1 MKNLILASIVLASS
15 VVANA
20 AEVTVLKAELPAIRG
35 SAAIETRF
43 YIDTEMKEAYANI
56 TVDEQETIYVRDCS
70 YGGGYGGY
78 NGPGFP
84 GGYRGPGYPGGYNGP
99 GYGNPRPYCRTIP
112 QTRSNTVLTNK
123 VKIADVT
130 MNGDDV
136 IYQGAEGDVV
146 CGSMGRS
153 RVFRVPTF
161 YLSGNCSLDGK
172 VVSENG
178 QKVLV
183 VKFKT
188 K

>member
-20 AEVTVLKAELPAIRG
+20 AEVTVLKADLPAIRG
-35 SAAIETRF
+35 AAAIETRF
-43 YIDTEMKEAYANI
+43 YIDTEMKEAYADI
-56 TVDEQETIYVRDCS
+56 AVEEQATVYVRECS
-70 YGGGYGGY
+70 YVGGGYGGY

-84 GGYRGPGYPGGYNGP
+84 GGYRGPGYPYP
-99 GYGNPRPYCRTIP
+99 GNPVPYCRTIP

-123 VKIADVT
+123 VKISDVT

-136 IYQGAEGDVV
+136 IYQGADGDVV

-153 RVFRVPTF
+153 RIFRVPTF
-161 YLSGNCSLDGK
+161 YLSGKCSLDGK

-178 QKVLV
+178 KNVLV